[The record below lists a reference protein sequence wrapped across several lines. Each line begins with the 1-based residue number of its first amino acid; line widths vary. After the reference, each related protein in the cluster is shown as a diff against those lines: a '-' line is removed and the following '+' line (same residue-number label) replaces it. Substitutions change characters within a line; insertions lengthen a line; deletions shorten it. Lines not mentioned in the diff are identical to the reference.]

1 MVFARVPYALTTS
14 PNHLTYQDG
23 VCQGSLRSHHIS
35 KPSHLPRWCLP
46 GFPTLSPHLQ
56 TISPTN
62 MVFARV
68 PYALTTSPNHLTY
81 QDGVCQ
87 GSLRSHHISKPS
99 DLPRWCLPRFP
110 TLSPHLQTISP
121 TKMVFARVP
130 YALTTSPNH
139 LTYQDGVCHGSLRSH
154 HISKPSDLPRW
165 CLPGFPTLSPH
176 LQTISPTKMVFARVP
191 YALTTSPNHL
201 TYQDG
206 VCQGSLRSHHIS
218 KPSHLPRWC
227 LPGFPTLSPHLQTI
241 SPTKMVFARVPYA
254 LTTSPNHLTY
264 QDGVCQGSLRSHHIS
279 KPSHLPHLSPTEC
292 HASKWLDSKLS
303 YAYLDYNQNR
313 SLHVV
318 DISSR
323 RSAVYISI
331 AARCNIGLSITI
343 CRK

>member
-1 MVFARVPYALTTS
+1 MVLWLPPHIIRAHSSPFLYVVQPPSFLVILSLLPPRWCLPGFPTLSPHLQTISPTKMVFAMVPYALTTS

-35 KPSHLPRWCLP
+35 KPSH
-46 GFPTLSPHLQ
+46 
-56 TISPTN
+56 
-62 MVFARV
+62 
-68 PYALTTSPNHLTY
+68 
-81 QDGVCQ
+81 
-87 GSLRSHHISKPS
+87 
-99 DLPRWCLPRFP
+99 
-110 TLSPHLQTISP
+110 
-121 TKMVFARVP
+121 
-130 YALTTSPNH
+130 
-139 LTYQDGVCHGSLRSH
+139 
-154 HISKPSDLPRW
+154 LPRW

-279 KPSHLPHLSPTEC
+279 KPSHLPIWCLPGFPTLSPHLQTISPTSAISGRVSC
-292 HASKWLDSKLS
+292 FQMVRFKIVI
-303 YAYLDYNQNR
+303 YIYLDYNQNR